1 MRARAVLRCRH
12 CGNLGGIGSQRC
24 TRRSLLRSVRQDQ
37 SGNVSE
43 NRSGAGLMTYQARRT
58 GPGTTV
64 SYNRPSIMAHR
75 PPVRPILPTSHG
87 LGNLGQITGNPT
99 IDGIIENPWFLIG
112 AGLLVWY
119 LGSRALQGISGKRK
133 RRSKGISPLTIA
145 TLAAGA
151 GAASYLWG
159 SGAFNQ
165 L

>member
-1 MRARAVLRCRH
+1 
-12 CGNLGGIGSQRC
+12 
-24 TRRSLLRSVRQDQ
+24 
-37 SGNVSE
+37 
-43 NRSGAGLMTYQARRT
+43 MTYQARRT

-99 IDGIIENPWFLIG
+99 IDGLLENPWVLVGG
-112 AGLLVWY
+112 ALALWFIF
-119 LGSRALQGISGKRK
+119 SRISGAVPAVTVKRRK
-133 RRSKGISPLTIA
+133 RSKGISPVTIA

-151 GAASYLWG
+151 GAAGYLWG
-159 SGAFNQ
+159 SGTLNQ